1 MNEVSSFVYLI
12 LILDSNSVKELTN
25 DKKDFELIEIK
36 KMV

>member
-1 MNEVSSFVYLI
+1 MNEVSSFVCLI
-12 LILDSNSVKELTN
+12 LILDSKSVKELTN

>member
-12 LILDSNSVKELTN
+12 LILDSKSVKELTN